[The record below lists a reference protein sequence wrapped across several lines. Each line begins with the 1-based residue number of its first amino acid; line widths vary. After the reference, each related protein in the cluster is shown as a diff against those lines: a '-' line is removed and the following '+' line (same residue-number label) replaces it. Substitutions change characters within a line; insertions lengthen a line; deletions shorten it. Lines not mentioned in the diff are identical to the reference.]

1 MKARKKVI
9 SGGSSAGKTFSIIPI
24 LIDKACKTPHM
35 EISIISESIPHLK
48 KGCIKDFIKIMKET
62 GRWFDERYNG
72 TDRKYTFANGSF
84 IEFFSPE
91 AVLGA
96 RRTTLYINE
105 CINIRYEDYH
115 QLAIRTSG
123 EIYLDFNPAETFWVH
138 SEVLQEPDAELL
150 TLTYLDNEA
159 RPENVDYEFSIAR
172 QKANEE
178 KAQGLPPTSYWQNW
192 CTVYIDGG
200 LGSLQGTI
208 FQFSM
213 CDDIPKDA
221 KLISYGLD
229 FGFSNDPA
237 AVIAVYLYNKELF
250 LKELIYQT
258 GLTNSDL
265 CVKLKQ
271 LIPIHSE
278 IIADSAE
285 PKSIEDMRRFGFGAV
300 QSAQKG
306 ADSVRN
312 SIDVLQR
319 YPINITKDSVNLLK
333 EFRAYRWAVNKTG
346 ATTGDPIDAYNHL
359 IDALRYVALNKLR
372 ASTKVSIGRF

>member
-24 LIDKACKTPHM
+24 LIDKACKSPNL

-48 KGCIKDFIKIMKET
+48 KGCIKDFIKIMKAT
-62 GRWFDERYNG
+62 GRWFDERYNA
-72 TDRKYTFANGSF
+72 TDRKYVFANGSF

-96 RRTTLYINE
+96 RRNILYINE
-105 CINIRYEDYH
+105 CINIKYEDYH
-115 QLAIRTSG
+115 QLAIRTSND
-123 EIYLDFNPAETFWVH
+123 IYLDFNPAEQFWVH
-138 SEVLQEPDAELL
+138 TEVLKEPDAELL

-159 RPENVDYEFSIAR
+159 RPDNVDYEFAIAR
-172 QKANEE
+172 TKAEEE
-178 KAQGLPPTSYWQNW
+178 KKAGLPPTSYWQNW

-208 FQFSM
+208 FRYSL

-237 AVIAVYLYNKELF
+237 AVIAVYLFNKELF
-250 LKELIYQT
+250 IKEVFYKT
-258 GLTNSDL
+258 GQTNSDL
-265 CVKLKQ
+265 CTALKG

-278 IIADSAE
+278 IVADSAE
-285 PKSIEDMRRFGFGAV
+285 PKSIEDMRRFGFSNI

-306 ADSVRN
+306 ADSIRN
-312 SIDVLQR
+312 SIDVIQR
-319 YPINITKDSVNLLK
+319 YSINITKDSTNLLK
-333 EFRAYRWAVNKTG
+333 EFRMYRWQVNKSGESTG
-346 ATTGDPIDAYNHL
+346 EPIDAYNHL
-359 IDALRYVALNKLR
+359 IDGLRYVALNKLR
-372 ASTKVSIGRF
+372 ASNKIAIGRF